1 MQWIFQK
8 GLRANYLIHWTF
20 TLYGSS
26 LIWLMCLPPLSQLI
40 HLFNSFLCLFP
51 SYFIDPTLFQ
61 YFYLIWLKPS
71 PSIVVAVC
79 YNVRDKRSVINVWCN
94 DYLHAYNRLFK
105 MGMIS
110 CKNKHPHFYA
120 YNELLVG
127 LISIWL
133 FVSMKKSEWNT
144 IG

>member
-1 MQWIFQK
+1 MK
-8 GLRANYLIHWTF
+8 
-20 TLYGSS
+20 LYVPS
-26 LIWLMCLPPLSQLI
+26 LSWLMCLPPLSQLI

-61 YFYLIWLKPS
+61 YFYVIWLKPS
-71 PSIVVAVC
+71 PSIVVVVC
-79 YNVRDKRSVINVWCN
+79 CNVWYDRLVRNVCCN

-110 CKNKHPHFYA
+110 CKKKYPHFSA
-120 YNELLVG
+120 YNKLLVG
-127 LISIWL
+127 LIYIRL
-133 FVSMKKSEWNT
+133 FVSIKIIEWNNLFNILMW